1 MLRRHTGEQDLTA
14 ARFRLCTIG
23 LCVRA
28 SGYRHTTTR
37 QQRGEGSN
45 GIRSVVAFP
54 RRLMKCMEVGGIPG
68 EACWSTCTS
77 TTLPREAD
85 VGTSTGRVT
94 RRGGGG
100 ERRRRKSEL
109 LTTAVRFTL
118 QTLHTRGRAIQ
129 RQHSFDIRA
138 QGTFE
143 ASGRRGVYL
152 Y

>member
-1 MLRRHTGEQDLTA
+1 M
-14 ARFRLCTIG
+14 
-23 LCVRA
+23 
-28 SGYRHTTTR
+28 
-37 QQRGEGSN
+37 
-45 GIRSVVAFP
+45 
-54 RRLMKCMEVGGIPG
+54 
-68 EACWSTCTS
+68 
-77 TTLPREAD
+77 
-85 VGTSTGRVT
+85 TSTGRVT

-109 LTTAVRFTL
+109 FTTALRFTL
-118 QTLHTRGRAIQ
+118 QTLHTRSRAIQ